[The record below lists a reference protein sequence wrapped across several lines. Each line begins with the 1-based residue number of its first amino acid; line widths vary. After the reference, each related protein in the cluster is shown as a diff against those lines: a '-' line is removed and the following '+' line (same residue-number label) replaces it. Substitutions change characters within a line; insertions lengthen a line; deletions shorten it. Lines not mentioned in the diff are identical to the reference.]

1 MFSRLSGRLSSLP
14 STRRKRKISDDGDEK
29 GNNHHDDDDDDDD
42 DGCGGR
48 RWQQWGVIKNAQMSS
63 GASRQTN
70 IHTENFSSDS
80 LFKTELK
87 KTGPLSAHHVAVQ
100 YFEPHFNKMIL
111 TLYTSH

>member
-42 DGCGGR
+42 VDDDDGCGGR

-63 GASRQTN
+63 GASRLTDM
-70 IHTENFSSDS
+70 HTEKISSDS
-80 LFKTELK
+80 LFKT
-87 KTGPLSAHHVAVQ
+87 
-100 YFEPHFNKMIL
+100 
-111 TLYTSH
+111 